1 MKIEH
6 VALTNSEPDE
16 INNFYQDLLD
26 LKLEKTFHLS
36 KKLADKIF
44 HISKETSFFILQK
57 ENLCLEVFVTFGQ
70 KERSFNH
77 ICLSAKNREELLLKA
92 ENKNYDCIRIKRD
105 VFDLIFIKDKY
116 GNIFEIK
123 ENS

>member
-1 MKIEH
+1 MKLEH
-6 VALTNSEPDE
+6 IALTIFEPDE

-44 HISKETSFFILQK
+44 HIAKETSVFILQK
-57 ENLCLEVFVTFGQ
+57 ENLRLEVFVTFGQ

-77 ICLSAKNREELLLKA
+77 ICLSVKNREELLLNA

-105 VFDLIFIKDKY
+105 VFDLMFIKDKY
-116 GNIFEIK
+116 GNIFELK

>member
-1 MKIEH
+1 MKLEH
-6 VALTNSEPDE
+6 VALTISNPDE
-16 INNFYQDLLD
+16 IDNFYRDLLD
-26 LKLEKTFHLS
+26 LKLEKTFDLT

-44 HISKETSFFILQK
+44 HISKETSVFILQK

-77 ICLSAKNREELLLKA
+77 ICLSVKNREELLLKA

-105 VFDLIFIKDKY
+105 VFDLMFKDKY
-116 GNIFEIK
+116 GNIFVLK

>member
-1 MKIEH
+1 MKLEH
-6 VALTNSEPDE
+6 VALTISEPDE

-44 HISKETSFFILQK
+44 HIAKETSVFILQK
-57 ENLCLEVFVTFGQ
+57 ENLRLEVLGQ

-77 ICLSAKNREELLLKA
+77 ICLSVKNREELLLKA

-105 VFDLIFIKDKY
+105 VFDLMFIKDKY
-116 GNIFEIK
+116 GNIFELK

>member
-6 VALTNSEPDE
+6 VALTISDPAV
-16 INNFYQDLLD
+16 INNFYRDLLD
-26 LKLEKTFHLS
+26 LKMEKTFHLS

-44 HISKETSFFILQK
+44 HISKKTPVFILQK
-57 ENLCLEVFVTFGQ
+57 ENLYLEVFVNFGQ

-77 ICLSAKNREELLLKA
+77 ICLSVKNREELFLKA
-92 ENKNYDCIRIKRD
+92 VNKNYDSIRIERD
-105 VFDLIFIKDKY
+105 VFDLMFIKDKY

-123 ENS
+123 EK